1 MIKNLD
7 NKIKKNFGIIGLVL
21 LTIVTAISTTYFNYK
36 KKLIMKDTIVLLITF
51 ILKKHFHI
59 L

>member
-1 MIKNLD
+1 MIKNLES
-7 NKIKKNFGIIGLVL
+7 KIKKNFGIIGLVL

-36 KKLIMKDTIVLLITF
+36 KKLIMKDTIILLIMF
-51 ILKKHFHI
+51 ISKK